1 MYGKKGI
8 QAYKKDSIKSDLAS
22 ADPHRVIQL
31 LLQGAI
37 ERLALGKG
45 CIERAD
51 WAGKAAA
58 FTRAIEIINALRDAL
73 DRDANP
79 ELVDNLEGLYD
90 YMTVRINEASVSK
103 DIAIIDQVIALLLQI
118 KGAWDQISEADKQEA
133 YNRESEVRAGAVN
146 A

>member
-1 MYGKKGI
+1 MYAKKGI

-31 LLQGAI
+31 LMHGAI

-51 WAGKAAA
+51 WGGKGEA

-73 DRDANP
+73 DRDVNP
-79 ELVDNLEGLYD
+79 ELVDNLDGLYD
-90 YMTVRINEASVSK
+90 YMIVRINEASVSK
-103 DIAIIDQVIALLLQI
+103 DCAVIDQVIE
-118 KGAWDQISEADKQEA
+118 GAWDQISEASKQEA
-133 YNRESEVRAGAVN
+133 YNSESQERAGAIN

>member
-103 DIAIIDQVIALLLQI
+103 DIAVIDQVIALLLQI

>member
-1 MYGKKGI
+1 MYAKKGI

-31 LLQGAI
+31 LMHGAI

-51 WAGKAAA
+51 WGGKGEA

-73 DRDANP
+73 DRDVNP
-79 ELVDNLEGLYD
+79 ELVDNLDGLYD
-90 YMTVRINEASVSK
+90 YMIVRINEASVSK
-103 DIAIIDQVIALLLQI
+103 DCAVIDQIIGLLLQI
-118 KGAWDQISEADKQEA
+118 KGAWDQISEASKQEA
-133 YNRESEVRAGAVN
+133 YNSESQARAGAIN

>member
-79 ELVDNLEGLYD
+79 ELVDNLDGLYD

-103 DIAIIDQVIALLLQI
+103 DCAIIDQVIALLLQI
-118 KGAWDQISEADKQEA
+118 KGAWDQISEADKQDA
-133 YNRESEVRAGAVN
+133 YNRESEIRAGAVN